1 MPPKKKVA
9 TKSAKNS
16 VNGDIKVYRCCTCG
30 REETIPDRKFYKLT
44 YSPDHKGND
53 SYAHICVDCVKEEFI
68 RLSKRYSDKFA
79 TIVICAKL
87 NVPFYRSL
95 YESVHRSQ
103 DAFSFGHYI
112 RQTNNKQYSG
122 KTFALTLYD
131 GELEVTKKESEEAAE
146 ELSETNWS
154 VDERRAKN
162 EVITMMGYDPFDGY
176 APKIRKKLF
185 TELLG
190 YLDDDELLS
199 DNYKLAQIIQVINNN
214 LQINQYDVAIS
225 RLNPSKDVDEIREL
239 NKIKKELVASNEK
252 IAKENGISVKG
263 RGDQKAGK
271 GTLTGLMRDMREKD
285 IESAE
290 VNFYNQLISP
300 ASRWAADI
308 SMQAMIDNIQLDE
321 NDINDIIEMQ
331 RSKLAEYQ
339 DENDALKEER
349 RLWKVEEIKS
359 KEKIKKL
366 EEQVL
371 ALGGELL
378 DG

>member
-1 MPPKKKVA
+1 M
-9 TKSAKNS
+9 
-16 VNGDIKVYRCCTCG
+16 
-30 REETIPDRKFYKLT
+30 
-44 YSPDHKGND
+44 
-53 SYAHICVDCVKEEFI
+53 
-68 RLSKRYSDKFA
+68 
-79 TIVICAKL
+79 
-87 NVPFYRSL
+87 
-95 YESVHRSQ
+95 
-103 DAFSFGHYI
+103 
-112 RQTNNKQYSG
+112 
-122 KTFALTLYD
+122 
-131 GELEVTKKESEEAAE
+131 
-146 ELSETNWS
+146 
-154 VDERRAKN
+154 
-162 EVITMMGYDPFDGY
+162 
-176 APKIRKKLF
+176 
-185 TELLG
+185 
-190 YLDDDELLS
+190 
-199 DNYKLAQIIQVINNN
+199 
-214 LQINQYDVAIS
+214 IS